1 MSFQLDLLG
10 AMREGAGPSVLERGL
25 SAAKAAKA
33 VSPLLSVRTLD
44 DWMQGRRTPPD
55 WTHDMILTRI
65 KRAAKAARA
74 REPGAMRPP
83 NAQVEP
89 RDCLAPKAAPQ
100 PTCQVGSLAPAPGSA
115 PSSIL

>member
-33 VSPLLSVRTLD
+33 VSPLLPVRTLE
-44 DWMQGRRTPPD
+44 DWVQGRRTPPD

-65 KRAAKAARA
+65 RRAAKAAKL
-74 REPGAMRPP
+74 RESAAMPTSNGEDDRRPHP
-83 NAQVEP
+83 
-89 RDCLAPKAAPQ
+89 
-100 PTCQVGSLAPAPGSA
+100 
-115 PSSIL
+115 